1 MNKVCV
7 FIDNVIFL
15 FNKNIVNELSIKK
28 SFDHEFTNL
37 KRIIHLIIKEL
48 QITDFIKMIFLY

>member
-48 QITDFIKMIFLY
+48 QITDFIRMTFLY